1 MLQDIQ
7 KLLENDFFFSLK
19 KLNRILD
26 KKTEE
31 TYRKI
36 GLSHTYALT
45 LFILSQEDGKCYKD
59 LADILCITAPSMT
72 KIIEKLNR
80 RDLVNIIPNGRTKQ
94 IYLSDKGKDLADVI
108 AETFFSTRQE
118 FIKLAEINNLN
129 DISTLNI
136 QINQITKMIN

>member
-1 MLQDIQ
+1 MPQDIQ
-7 KLLENDFFFSLK
+7 ELLNMDFYFSIK
-19 KLNRILD
+19 KLNRILE

-129 DISTLNI
+129 DISTLNT

>member
-1 MLQDIQ
+1 MPQDIQ
-7 KLLENDFFFSLK
+7 ELLNMDFYFSIK
-19 KLNRILD
+19 KLNRILE

-118 FIKLAEINNLN
+118 FIKLAEINNLV
-129 DISTLNI
+129 DISTLNT

>member
-45 LFILSQEDGKCYKD
+45 LFILSQEDGKCYKE

-72 KIIEKLNR
+72 KIIEKLKH
-80 RDLVNIIPNGRTKQ
+80 RDLVYLVPNGRTKH
-94 IYLSDKGKDLADVI
+94 IHLSEKGKDLADVI

-118 FIKLAEINNLN
+118 FIELTQNNNLN
-129 DISTLNI
+129 CLVS
-136 QINQITKMIN
+136 QINQITKIIG

>member
-1 MLQDIQ
+1 MPQDIQ

-108 AETFFSTRQE
+108 AEIFFSTRQE

-129 DISTLNI
+129 DISTLNT
-136 QINQITKMIN
+136 QITQITKMIN

>member
-1 MLQDIQ
+1 MPKDIQ

-26 KKTEE
+26 KRTEE

-80 RDLVNIIPNGRTKQ
+80 RDLVNIIPIGRTKQ

-108 AETFFSTRQE
+108 AEIFFSTRQE
-118 FIKLAEINNLN
+118 FIELTQNNNLN
-129 DISTLNI
+129 CLVS

>member
-1 MLQDIQ
+1 MPQDIQ
-7 KLLENDFFFSLK
+7 ELLNMDFYFSIK
-19 KLNRILD
+19 KLNRILE

-129 DISTLNI
+129 DISTLNT
-136 QINQITKMIN
+136 QITQITKMIN

>member
-1 MLQDIQ
+1 MPKDIQ

-26 KKTEE
+26 KRTEE

-118 FIKLAEINNLN
+118 FIELTQNNNLN
-129 DISTLNI
+129 CLVS
-136 QINQITKMIN
+136 QINQITKIIG

>member
-1 MLQDIQ
+1 MPQDIQ

-59 LADILCITAPSMT
+59 FADILCITAPSMT

-108 AETFFSTRQE
+108 AEIFFSTRQE
-118 FIKLAEINNLN
+118 FIELTQNNNLN
-129 DISTLNI
+129 FLLS
-136 QINQITKMIN
+136 QINQITKIIG

>member
-1 MLQDIQ
+1 MPQDIQ
-7 KLLENDFFFSLK
+7 ELLNMDFYFSIK
-19 KLNRILD
+19 KLNRILE

-118 FIKLAEINNLN
+118 FIELTQNNNLN
-129 DISTLNI
+129 CLVS

>member
-1 MLQDIQ
+1 LPKDIQ

-19 KLNRILD
+19 KLNRILE

-118 FIKLAEINNLN
+118 FIELTQNNNLN
-129 DISTLNI
+129 CLVS
-136 QINQITKMIN
+136 QINQITKIIG

>member
-1 MLQDIQ
+1 MPKDIQ

-118 FIKLAEINNLN
+118 FIELTQNNNLN
-129 DISTLNI
+129 CLVS
-136 QINQITKMIN
+136 QINQITKIIG

>member
-1 MLQDIQ
+1 MPQDIQ
-7 KLLENDFFFSLK
+7 ELLNMDFYFSIK
-19 KLNRILD
+19 KLNRILE

-108 AETFFSTRQE
+108 AETLFSTRQE

-129 DISTLNI
+129 DISTLNT

>member
-1 MLQDIQ
+1 MPKDIQ

-129 DISTLNI
+129 DISILNT

>member
-1 MLQDIQ
+1 MPKDIQ

-26 KKTEE
+26 KRTEE

>member
-1 MLQDIQ
+1 MPQDIQ
-7 KLLENDFFFSLK
+7 ELLNMDFYFSIK
-19 KLNRILD
+19 KLNRILE

-118 FIKLAEINNLN
+118 FIELTQNNNLN
-129 DISTLNI
+129 CLIS
-136 QINQITKMIN
+136 QINQITKIIG

>member
-1 MLQDIQ
+1 MPQDIQ
-7 KLLENDFFFSLK
+7 ELLNMDFYFSIK
-19 KLNRILD
+19 KLNRILE

>member
-1 MLQDIQ
+1 M
-7 KLLENDFFFSLK
+7 
-19 KLNRILD
+19 
-26 KKTEE
+26 
-31 TYRKI
+31 
-36 GLSHTYALT
+36 
-45 LFILSQEDGKCYKD
+45 SQEDGKCYKD

-118 FIKLAEINNLN
+118 FIKLTQNNNLN
-129 DISTLNI
+129 CLVS
-136 QINQITKMIN
+136 QINQITKIIG

>member
-1 MLQDIQ
+1 MPKDIQ

-26 KKTEE
+26 KRTEE

-129 DISTLNI
+129 DISTLNT

>member
-1 MLQDIQ
+1 MPKDIQ
-7 KLLENDFFFSLK
+7 KLLENDFLFSLK

-118 FIKLAEINNLN
+118 FIELTQNNNLN
-129 DISTLNI
+129 CLVS
-136 QINQITKMIN
+136 QINQITKIIG

>member
-26 KKTEE
+26 KRTEE

-118 FIKLAEINNLN
+118 FIELTQNNNLN
-129 DISTLNI
+129 CLVS
-136 QINQITKMIN
+136 QINQITKIIG

>member
-1 MLQDIQ
+1 MPQDIQ
-7 KLLENDFFFSLK
+7 ELLNMDFYFSIK
-19 KLNRILD
+19 KLNRILE

-36 GLSHTYALT
+36 GLSHSYALT

-108 AETFFSTRQE
+108 AEIFFSTRQE

-129 DISTLNI
+129 DISTLNT

>member
-1 MLQDIQ
+1 MPQDIQ

-108 AETFFSTRQE
+108 AEIFFSTRQE

-129 DISTLNI
+129 DISTLNT

>member
-1 MLQDIQ
+1 VPQDIQ
-7 KLLENDFFFSLK
+7 ELLNMDFYFSIK
-19 KLNRILD
+19 KLNRILE

-36 GLSHTYALT
+36 GLSHSYALT
-45 LFILSQEDGKCYKD
+45 LFILSQEDGKCYKE

-80 RDLVNIIPNGRTKQ
+80 RDLVNIIPNGRTKH
-94 IYLSDKGKDLADVI
+94 IHLSEKGKDLADVI

-118 FIKLAEINNLN
+118 FIELIQNNNLN
-129 DISTLNI
+129 CLVS
-136 QINQITKMIN
+136 QINQITKIIG

>member
-1 MLQDIQ
+1 MPQDIQ
-7 KLLENDFFFSLK
+7 KLLENDFLFSLK

-108 AETFFSTRQE
+108 AEIFFSTRQE

-129 DISTLNI
+129 CLIS
-136 QINQITKMIN
+136 QINQITKIIG

>member
-1 MLQDIQ
+1 M
-7 KLLENDFFFSLK
+7 DFYFSIK
-19 KLNRILD
+19 KLNRILE

-36 GLSHTYALT
+36 GLSHSYALT
-45 LFILSQEDGKCYKD
+45 LFILSQEDGKWYKE
-59 LADILCITAPSMT
+59 LADILCITAPAMT

-80 RDLVNIIPNGRTKQ
+80 RDLVYLVPNGRTKH
-94 IYLSDKGKDLADVI
+94 IHLSEKGKDLADVI

-129 DISTLNI
+129 DISTLNT
-136 QINQITKMIN
+136 QINQITKIIG

>member
-1 MLQDIQ
+1 MPKDIQ
-7 KLLENDFFFSLK
+7 KLLENDFLFSLK

-129 DISTLNI
+129 DISTLNT

>member
-1 MLQDIQ
+1 MPQDIQ

-108 AETFFSTRQE
+108 AEIFFSTRQE
-118 FIKLAEINNLN
+118 FIELTQNNNLN
-129 DISTLNI
+129 CLVS
-136 QINQITKMIN
+136 QINQITKIIN

>member
-1 MLQDIQ
+1 MPQDIQ

-19 KLNRILD
+19 KLNRILE

-118 FIKLAEINNLN
+118 FIELAEINNLN
-129 DISTLNI
+129 DISTLNT

>member
-1 MLQDIQ
+1 MPKDIQ

-118 FIKLAEINNLN
+118 FIELTQNNNLN
-129 DISTLNI
+129 CLLS
-136 QINQITKMIN
+136 QINQITKIIG

>member
-1 MLQDIQ
+1 MPQDIQ

-118 FIKLAEINNLN
+118 FIELAEINNLN
-129 DISTLNI
+129 DISTLNT

>member
-1 MLQDIQ
+1 MSQDIQ
-7 KLLENDFFFSLK
+7 ELLNMDFYFSIR
-19 KLNRILD
+19 KLNRILE

-129 DISTLNI
+129 DISTLNT
-136 QINQITKMIN
+136 QINQITKIIN

>member
-1 MLQDIQ
+1 MPQDIQ

-19 KLNRILD
+19 KLNRILE

-129 DISTLNI
+129 DISTLNT

>member
-1 MLQDIQ
+1 MPQDIQ

-19 KLNRILD
+19 KLNRILN

-118 FIKLAEINNLN
+118 FIELTQNNNLN
-129 DISTLNI
+129 CLVS
-136 QINQITKMIN
+136 QINQITKIIG

>member
-1 MLQDIQ
+1 MPKDIQ

-19 KLNRILD
+19 KLNRTLE

-129 DISTLNI
+129 DISTLNT

>member
-1 MLQDIQ
+1 MPQDIQ
-7 KLLENDFFFSLK
+7 ELLNMDFYFSIK
-19 KLNRILD
+19 KLNRILE

-36 GLSHTYALT
+36 GLSHSYALT
-45 LFILSQEDGKCYKD
+45 LFILSQEDGKCYKE
-59 LADILCITAPSMT
+59 LADILYITAPSMT

-80 RDLVNIIPNGRTKQ
+80 RDLVYLVPNGRTKH
-94 IYLSDKGKDLADVI
+94 IHLSEKGKDLADVI

-129 DISTLNI
+129 DISTLNT
-136 QINQITKMIN
+136 QINQITKIIG